1 MVSFCLSLFCF
12 CLFGCAVSVLLRV
25 GCLWLRRAGLT
36 PVSMCRLLVAVASFV
51 VEHGLQG
58 VRAQ

>member
-1 MVSFCLSLFCF
+1 MFKIRTRSCGLF
-12 CLFGCAVSVLLRV
+12 LFVVVLFLFIRLCCV
-25 GCLWLRRAGLT
+25 WLRRAGPT